1 MSITDN
7 IKEFWSHWIEISEEE
22 YQQNKSNK
30 QNFTYIVD
38 QDTNKIVKFLK
49 RVIPCNN
56 YSINTIQ
63 CPICSEWILKESK
76 NITKE
81 EYIKMNTNTIENAN
95 NFLNRIGAYEIERGK

>member
-22 YQQNKSNK
+22 YQQNKQDK

-38 QDTNKIVKFLK
+38 QDTNKIIKFLK

-63 CPICSEWILKESK
+63 CPKCDEWILKE
-76 NITKE
+76 
-81 EYIKMNTNTIENAN
+81 
-95 NFLNRIGAYEIERGK
+95 RGKQINVQLVKPQTN

>member
-22 YQQNKSNK
+22 YQQNKQDK

-38 QDTNKIVKFLK
+38 QDTNKIIKFLK

-63 CPICSEWILKESK
+63 CPKCGEWILKE
-76 NITKE
+76 
-81 EYIKMNTNTIENAN
+81 
-95 NFLNRIGAYEIERGK
+95 RGKQINVQLVESKTN